1 MIGYVSGITFCKE
14 MLHIFVAWPIMVGDE
29 NKKTTIA
36 DQVKEYDMLSKL
48 GYLSVR
54 VKLTLGFALVLLATL
69 TTAAVSFY
77 SLSSVLDRTGKL
89 EQSSSIDLLFNKAR
103 LFEKDYLLNDD
114 PEQLSLAR
122 ETVAQAYSRAEALQ
136 GSLVEPED
144 RALVDQILAGTRT
157 YETELEQV
165 ARLNEEVQGQIFD
178 LNGLGFS
185 AQQLA
190 EYLGANDS
198 SARSWLVRLVG
209 IRLTQKDFALSRDET
224 DAMQLSSRLSGLL
237 TTLENRLH
245 MREDI
250 DVRELFDLLKQ
261 FQQQQEGFIAAI
273 NGLVEVELRID
284 TAAETVAG
292 SIGALLTRQQESMGL
307 VSNGAKLI
315 ILAVTLAALVMG
327 GLFAWLITRGIVNP
341 LSLLVSHA
349 NRIAEGDLSQDI
361 QHQRKDE
368 LGQLM
373 DQMQHMTLN
382 LRQLVGELSQSSTH
396 ITTSAEE
403 LSSVSE
409 QSRSGVN
416 QQRMELEQVSTA
428 MNEMAA
434 TVQEVAR
441 HAETAFGSARTAD
454 GEASDGDQKVTSTI
468 SQIGKLS
475 DGIRES
481 LQTIN
486 QLEAESLNIGS
497 ILDVIKGVA
506 EQTNLLALN
515 AAIEAARAG
524 EQGRGFAVVADEVR
538 ALAQRTQQATAEIET
553 LILGLQNKA
562 QESVV
567 MMEKSSAM
575 AAETVTI
582 ANEAGESINAIARS
596 VSDIQ
601 QMNSQ
606 IATAAEEQST
616 VAEDINRSV
625 FNIREVSDHSAAA
638 TEQTAASSAELARQ
652 GSELQR
658 LIGRFQ
664 LS

>member
-1 MIGYVSGITFCKE
+1 
-14 MLHIFVAWPIMVGDE
+14 
-29 NKKTTIA
+29 
-36 DQVKEYDMLSKL
+36 MLSKL

-54 VKLTLGFALVLLATL
+54 MKLTLGFALVLLATL
-69 TTAAVSFY
+69 TTAAISFY
-77 SLSSVLDRTGKL
+77 SLSSVLERTGKL
-89 EQSSSIDLLFNKAR
+89 EQAGSIDLLFNKAR
-103 LFEKDYLLNDD
+103 QFEKDYLLNDD
-114 PEQLSLAR
+114 PEQLTLAKDIL
-122 ETVAQAYSRAEALQ
+122 AKASSRAEVLQ
-136 GSLVEPED
+136 ESLIEPED
-144 RALVDQILAGTRT
+144 RMLVAQILLGTKA

-165 ARLNEEVQGQIFD
+165 AILSEDVQSQIFD

-185 AQQLA
+185 AQQRA
-190 EYLGANDS
+190 EYLGANDT
-198 SARSWLVRLVG
+198 SAMSWLVRLVG
-209 IRLTQKDFALSRDET
+209 IRLTQKDFALSRDEV
-224 DAMQLSSRLSGLL
+224 DAIQLSSRLSGLL
-237 TTLENRLH
+237 ATLENRLH

-250 DVRELFDLLKQ
+250 DVRDLYDLLKQ
-261 FQQQQEGFIAAI
+261 FQQQQEDFIAAI
-273 NGLVEVELRID
+273 NGLVEIEHRID
-284 TAAETVAG
+284 TAAETIDV
-292 SIGALLTRQQESMGL
+292 SIEALLARQQASMHDD
-307 VSNGAKLI
+307 SNSAKLI

-327 GLFAWLITRGIVNP
+327 VLFAWLITRGIVNP
-341 LSLLVSHA
+341 LTLLVSQA

-361 QHQRKDE
+361 KHQRKDE

-382 LRQLVGELSQSSTH
+382 LRQLMSALIQSSTH
-396 ITTSAEE
+396 IATSTEE
-403 LSSVSE
+403 LLSVSE

-454 GEASDGDQKVTSTI
+454 SEASDGNQKVTLTI

-475 DGIRES
+475 DDIQES

-486 QLEAESLNIGS
+486 QLEAESMNIGS

-538 ALAQRTQQATAEIET
+538 SLAQRTQKATAEIET
-553 LILGLQNKA
+553 LIHGLQSKV

-567 MMEKSSAM
+567 MMNESTAM
-575 AAETVTI
+575 AAKTVEI
-582 ANEAGESINAIARS
+582 ANEAGESIHKIASS
-596 VSDIQ
+596 VSNIQ

-606 IATAAEEQST
+606 ISTAAEEQST

-625 FNIREVSDHSAAA
+625 FSIREVSDHASAA

-658 LIGRFQ
+658 LICRFR
-664 LS
+664 LP